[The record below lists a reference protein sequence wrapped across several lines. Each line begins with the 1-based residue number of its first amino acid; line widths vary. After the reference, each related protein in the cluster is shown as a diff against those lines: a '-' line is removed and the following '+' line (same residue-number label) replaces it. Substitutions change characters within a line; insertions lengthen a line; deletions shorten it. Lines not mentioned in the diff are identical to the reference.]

1 MDKLT
6 LVIPAKYEKESLPQ
20 VLSELEKYQL
30 NILIVLEETDVETI
44 KSIKK
49 FDCNILYQT
58 RKGYGDALI
67 QGIKNVK
74 TDYFCI
80 FNADGSFIPDEL
92 EGRINL
98 IEKKNY
104 DLVFGSRYEKNAK
117 SEDDTIITYIGN
129 KFFTLLGKLFFLLPI
144 TDILYT
150 YVLGKTN
157 KVNALNLKNK
167 DFCFCVELPIIAKKR
182 GLTLTSRPAHERKRF
197 AGKKKVNAFKDGT
210 KILLSMIKL
219 FFSK

>member
-92 EGRINL
+92 EGMINL
-98 IEKKNY
+98 IEKNY
-104 DLVFGSRYEKNAK
+104 DLVFGSRYEK
-117 SEDDTIITYIGN
+117 
-129 KFFTLLGKLFFLLPI
+129 TL
-144 TDILYT
+144 
-150 YVLGKTN
+150 
-157 KVNALNLKNK
+157 KVKM
-167 DFCFCVELPIIAKKR
+167 
-182 GLTLTSRPAHERKRF
+182 
-197 AGKKKVNAFKDGT
+197 
-210 KILLSMIKL
+210 ILLSLILEINFLHCWVNCSFYYLLQIFYTRTSLVKL
-219 FFSK
+219 IR